1 VTGIGRLIAVC
12 VGIVLAASL
21 LAVASVHAAAP
32 PSIVST
38 TADPA
43 RATVGD
49 QITLTITV
57 DHDAATTVE
66 GAGFGAD
73 VGAFEIVAVAPPR
86 VEARGDASRTTIA
99 YTLAAFRTGDLTIPP
114 QTITYR
120 GSGGSGTLTT
130 GAIAV
135 TIVSVLSP
143 GDTELRPLKAQID
156 LGDPAPSPVIPAL
169 FVAAF
174 AALTA
179 FGYVL
184 VRRAVAVVP
193 MPARAAPVIA
203 AAPPSAHEIAR
214 AALDAIA
221 SADLGAADAP
231 EYYARIA
238 ATVRAYLTARFDFP
252 AYAMTRRELERSAAT
267 SGIDRWPARV
277 IANLLE
283 QCDAVEFAT
292 FRPAPERRAAD
303 LTAAYEIIELTA
315 QNGPPHPGLRPPLS
329 H

>member
-1 VTGIGRLIAVC
+1 MTRIAQRTAAI
-12 VGIVLAASL
+12 VGIAIAAML
-21 LAVASVHAAAP
+21 IAVASVNAAAP
-32 PSIVST
+32 PSVASITVE
-38 TADPA
+38 PA
-43 RATVGD
+43 HATVGD
-49 QITLTITV
+49 QITLTIAV
-57 DHDAATTVE
+57 DHDAATTIE

-86 VEARGDASRTTIA
+86 TEQHDDASRTTIA
-99 YTLAAFRTGDLTIPP
+99 YTLAAFRTGALTIPP

-120 GSGGSGTLTT
+120 GTSGTGTLATAAT
-130 GAIAV
+130 AV
-135 TIVSVLSP
+135 TIASVLSP

-156 LGDPAPSPVIPAL
+156 LGDPAPSPIVPAL

-184 VRRAVAVVP
+184 VRRAAAIVP
-193 MPARAAPVIA
+193 MPAPAASVTAP
-203 AAPPSAHEIAR
+203 APPSADQIAR

-221 SADLGAADAP
+221 AADLAADAP

-238 ATVRAYLTARFDFP
+238 ATVRTYLSARFDFP
-252 AYAMTRRELERSAAT
+252 AYAMTRRELEYGAT
-267 SGIDRWPARV
+267 DSGIDRWPARV

-303 LTAAYEIIELTA
+303 LTAAYEIIELTTPA
-315 QNGPPHPGLRPPLS
+315 RLGTTP
-329 H
+329 

>member
-1 VTGIGRLIAVC
+1 MTGIAKRIAMG
-12 VGIVLAASL
+12 VGIVIAAGVL
-21 LAVASVHAAAP
+21 TVPIVHAAAP
-32 PSIVST
+32 TIASI
-38 TADPA
+38 TASPA
-43 RATVGD
+43 HATVGD
-49 QITLTITV
+49 QITLTITI

-66 GAGFGAD
+66 SAGFGAN

-86 VEARGDASRTTIA
+86 TEPNGDASRTTIA

-120 GSGGSGTLTT
+120 GTSGSGTLTT
-130 GAIAV
+130 IATAV
-135 TIVSVLSP
+135 TIASVLSP

-156 LGDPAPSPVIPAL
+156 LGDPAPSPIIPAL

-184 VRRAVAVVP
+184 VRRAAAIVP
-193 MPARAAPVIA
+193 MPAPGAPVIA
-203 AAPPSAHEIAR
+203 VPPPSAHEIAR
-214 AALDAIA
+214 TALDAIA
-221 SADLGAADAP
+221 AADLGAADAP

-238 ATVRAYLTARFDFP
+238 ATVRTYLSARFDFP
-252 AYAMTRRELERSAAT
+252 AYAMTRRELERSAT
-267 SGIDRWPARV
+267 SSGIDRWPARV
-277 IANLLE
+277 IGNLLE

-303 LTAAYEIIELTA
+303 LTAAYEIIELTTPSSA
-315 QNGPPHPGLRPPLS
+315 TTTSP
-329 H
+329 

>member
-1 VTGIGRLIAVC
+1 MTSAARLIAAC
-12 VGIVLAASL
+12 VGVAIAASL
-21 LAVASVHAAAP
+21 LVVASVHAAAP
-32 PSIVST
+32 PSIAST

-49 QITLTITV
+49 RITLTITI

-73 VGAFEIVAVAPPR
+73 AGAFEIVAVAPPR
-86 VEARGDASRTTIA
+86 TEAHNGATRTTIA

-114 QTITYR
+114 QSIAYR
-120 GSGGSGTLTT
+120 GPGGSGTLTT
-130 GAIAV
+130 SATAV

-156 LGDPAPSPVIPAL
+156 LGDPAPSPVVPAL

-184 VRRAVAVVP
+184 ARRAAAIVP
-193 MPARAAPVIA
+193 MPAPAMSVIVPV
-203 AAPPSAHEIAR
+203 PPSAHEIAR

-221 SADLGAADAP
+221 TSDLPTTDIA

-238 ATVRAYLTARFDFP
+238 AAVRAYLSARFAFP

-267 SGIDRWPARV
+267 SGIERWPARV

-283 QCDAVEFAT
+283 QCDAVEFAA

-303 LTAAYEIIELTA
+303 LTAAYEIIELTTHNPTQPA
-315 QNGPPHPGLRPPLS
+315 ESTMRS
-329 H
+329 T

>member
-1 VTGIGRLIAVC
+1 MTSAARLIAAC
-12 VGIVLAASL
+12 VGVAIAASL
-21 LAVASVHAAAP
+21 LVVASVHAAAP
-32 PSIVST
+32 PSIAST

-49 QITLTITV
+49 RITLTITI

-73 VGAFEIVAVAPPR
+73 AGAFEIVAVAPPR
-86 VEARGDASRTTIA
+86 TEAHNGAARTTIA

-114 QTITYR
+114 QSIAYR
-120 GSGGSGTLTT
+120 GPGGSGTLTT
-130 GAIAV
+130 SATAV

-143 GDTELRPLKAQID
+143 GDAGLRPLKAQID
-156 LGDPAPSPVIPAL
+156 LGDPAPSPVVPAL

-184 VRRAVAVVP
+184 ARRAAAIAP
-193 MPARAAPVIA
+193 MPAPAAHIIA
-203 AAPPSAHEIAR
+203 PAPPSAHEIAR

-221 SADLGAADAP
+221 AADLAADAP

-238 ATVRAYLTARFDFP
+238 ATVRTYLSARFDFP

-267 SGIDRWPARV
+267 SGIERWPARV

-283 QCDAVEFAT
+283 QCDAVEFAA
-292 FRPAPERRAAD
+292 FRPAPERRTAD
-303 LTAAYEIIELTA
+303 LTAAYEIIELTTYNPTQPA
-315 QNGPPHPGLRPPLS
+315 ESTMRS
-329 H
+329 T

>member
-1 VTGIGRLIAVC
+1 MTGIAQRIAVWI
-12 VGIVLAASL
+12 GIVIAAGFI
-21 LAVASVHAAAP
+21 AVASAHAAP
-32 PSIVST
+32 PSIVSIG
-38 TADPA
+38 ANPA

-49 QITLTITV
+49 QIMLTITV

-73 VGAFEIVAVAPPR
+73 VGGFEIVAVAPPR
-86 VEARGDASRTTIA
+86 TEPHGDASRTTIA
-99 YTLAAFRTGDLTIPP
+99 YTLAAFRTGDLVIPP

-120 GSGGSGTLTT
+120 GTNGSGTLTT
-130 GAIAV
+130 TATTV
-135 TIVSVLSP
+135 TIASVLSP

-156 LGDPAPSPVIPAL
+156 LGDPAPSPIVPAL
-169 FVAAF
+169 FIAAF

-184 VRRAVAVVP
+184 VRRAAAIVP
-193 MPARAAPVIA
+193 MPAQAAPIIA
-203 AAPPSAHEIAR
+203 ASPPSAHDIAR
-214 AALDAIA
+214 ASLDAIA
-221 SADLGAADAP
+221 AADLGAADAP

-238 ATVRAYLTARFDFP
+238 ATVRTYLSVRFDFP
-252 AYAMTRRELERSAAT
+252 AYAMTRRELERSATT
-267 SGIDRWPARV
+267 SGIERWPARV

-303 LTAAYEIIELTA
+303 LTAAYEIIALTTA
-315 QNGPPHPGLRPPLS
+315 ARANPTSP
-329 H
+329 

>member
-1 VTGIGRLIAVC
+1 MTSAARLTTAC
-12 VGIVLAASL
+12 VGVAIAATLFAAAS
-21 LAVASVHAAAP
+21 VYAAAP
-32 PSIVST
+32 PSIVSI

-49 QITLTITV
+49 QITLTITI

-66 GAGFGAD
+66 GSGFGAD

-86 VEARGDASRTTIA
+86 TVPRGDASRTTIA

-114 QTITYR
+114 QSITYH
-120 GSGGSGTLTT
+120 GPSGSGTLTT
-130 GAIAV
+130 SATTV
-135 TIVSVLSP
+135 TIASVLSP

-156 LGDPAPSPVIPAL
+156 LGDPAPSPIVPAL
-169 FVAAF
+169 FIAAF

-184 VRRAVAVVP
+184 ARRAAAIVP
-193 MPARAAPVIA
+193 LPARAAAVIA
-203 AAPPSAHEIAR
+203 PAPPSAHDIAR

-221 SADLGAADAP
+221 AADLGATDTP

-238 ATVRAYLTARFDFP
+238 ATIRTYLSARFDFP
-252 AYAMTRRELERSAAT
+252 AFAMTRRELERSATT

-303 LTAAYEIIELTA
+303 LTAAYEIIDLTA
-315 QNGPPHPGLRPPLS
+315 FKSSPPS
-329 H
+329 V

>member
-1 VTGIGRLIAVC
+1 MIGIARLVAACAGIA
-12 VGIVLAASL
+12 IAASL
-21 LAVASVHAAAP
+21 VAIANVHAATP
-32 PSIVST
+32 PSIVSI

-57 DHDAATTVE
+57 DHDADTTVE

-86 VEARGDASRTTIA
+86 TEPRDDVSRTTIA

-114 QTITYR
+114 QSITYR
-120 GSGGSGTLTT
+120 GPSGSGTLTT
-130 GAIAV
+130 SAIPV

-143 GDTELRPLKAQID
+143 LDTELRPLKAQID
-156 LGDPAPSPVIPAL
+156 LGDPAPSPVVPTL
-169 FVAAF
+169 FIAAF

-184 VRRAVAVVP
+184 ARRAAGIVP
-193 MPARAAPVIA
+193 APARASRVVVAR
-203 AAPPSAHEIAR
+203 PSAHDIAR
-214 AALDAIA
+214 TALDAIA
-221 SADLGAADAP
+221 AADLAADAP

-238 ATVRAYLTARFDFP
+238 ATVRTYLSARFDFP
-252 AYAMTRRELERSAAT
+252 AYAMTRRELERSATT
-267 SGIDRWPARV
+267 SGIDRWPARI

-283 QCDAVEFAT
+283 QCEAVEFAT
-292 FRPAPERRAAD
+292 FRPAPERRTAD
-303 LTAAYEIIELTA
+303 LTAASEIIELTTHDPTST
-315 QNGPPHPGLRPPLS
+315 PPESPAAPV
-329 H
+329 